1 MLQEA
6 RAAMFTVIGVIAL
19 DTNYVKTGTASAKK
33 SAAIRS
39 AVLACRH
46 EDLLCSSKMAFRL
59 LMRSSKAGAYAE
71 CSSTALPRRSPV
83 GDVG

>member
-6 RAAMFTVIGVIAL
+6 RAAMFAVIGVIAL

-39 AVLACRH
+39 AVLTCRH
-46 EDLLCSSKMAFRL
+46 EDLRCSSKMAFRD
-59 LMRSSKAGAYAE
+59 LMRSSAFIESG
-71 CSSTALPRRSPV
+71 CIR
-83 GDVG
+83 